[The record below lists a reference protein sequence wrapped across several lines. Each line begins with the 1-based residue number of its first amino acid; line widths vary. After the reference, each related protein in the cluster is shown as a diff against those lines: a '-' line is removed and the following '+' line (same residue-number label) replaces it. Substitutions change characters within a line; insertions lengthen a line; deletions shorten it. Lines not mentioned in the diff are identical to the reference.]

1 MTSRFRPGW
10 IPALAALLLASAA
23 SAYDQPAVNLGFTS
37 FLDGIP
43 PAGLGW
49 YAAQYVQFY
58 TADKLPDLNLPPEYA
73 AANPELDA
81 WISLTQVIYQHPKAL
96 LGGANLG
103 LDLILPAAA
112 FELEADGTPLTA
124 QDGLGDLLVGP
135 YLQWAPA
142 MGKNGPVFVHRVE
155 LQTILPTGDYDET
168 RNINPGANVVSFN
181 PYWSATWFITPKW
194 TLSGRF
200 HYLWNAKNEDP
211 YSPPDSGIRDTRA
224 GQAVHA
230 NFATEYEVVAKHLR
244 IGLNGYAFRQITDS
258 QTNGADND
266 GEKEQ
271 VVALGPGVLWS
282 FNADNHLFAN
292 VFIEMEAQNRPEGE
306 RFGIRYVHHF

>member
-1 MTSRFRPGW
+1 MTSRSRLGW
-10 IPALAALLLASAA
+10 IPALAALLFASAA
-23 SAYDQPAVNLGFTS
+23 AAYDQPAVNLGFTS

-43 PAGLGW
+43 PAGPGW

-58 TADKLPDLNLPPEYA
+58 TADKLPDLPFPGD
-73 AANPELDA
+73 PELEA

-96 LGGANLG
+96 PGGANLG

-112 FELEADGTPLTA
+112 FDLEADGTPLTA
-124 QDGLGDLLVGP
+124 NDGLGDLLVGP
-135 YLQWAPA
+135 YLQWIV
-142 MGKNGPVFVHRVE
+142 MGEKGPVFAHRVE

-168 RNINPGANVVSFN
+168 RNINPGANAASFN

-211 YSPPDSGIRDTRA
+211 FSPPDSGIRDTRA

-244 IGLNGYAFRQITDS
+244 IGLNGYAFRQISDS
-258 QTNGADND
+258 QTNGEDND

-271 VVALGPGVLWS
+271 VVALGPGALWS
-282 FNADNHLFAN
+282 FNADNHLFVN
-292 VFIEMEAQNRPEGE
+292 VYVEMEAQNRPEGE

>member
-1 MTSRFRPGW
+1 MTSRSRLGW
-10 IPALAALLLASAA
+10 IPALAALLFASAA

-43 PAGLGW
+43 PAGPGW

-58 TADKLPDLNLPPEYA
+58 TADKLPDLPFPGD
-73 AANPELDA
+73 PELDA

-112 FELEADGTPLTA
+112 FDLEADGTPLTA

-135 YLQWAPA
+135 YLQWIV
-142 MGKNGPVFVHRVE
+142 MGEKGPVFAHRVE

-168 RNINPGANVVSFN
+168 RNINPGANAVSLD
-181 PYWSATWFITPKW
+181 PYWAATWFITPKW

-200 HYLWNAKNEDP
+200 HYLWNAENGDNADP
-211 YSPPDSGIRDTRA
+211 EIDDTQA

-230 NFATEYEVVAKHLR
+230 NFATEYEVVPQHLR
-244 IGLNGYAFRQITDS
+244 AGINGYAFRQITDS
-258 QTNGADND
+258 KTNGECN
-266 GEKEQ
+266 GGGKEQ
-271 VVALGPGVLWS
+271 VFAIGPGALWS
-282 FNADNHLFAN
+282 FSPDNHLFAN
-292 VFIEMEAQNRPEGE
+292 VYFETEAENRPEGE
-306 RFGIRYVHHF
+306 RVNVRYVHHF